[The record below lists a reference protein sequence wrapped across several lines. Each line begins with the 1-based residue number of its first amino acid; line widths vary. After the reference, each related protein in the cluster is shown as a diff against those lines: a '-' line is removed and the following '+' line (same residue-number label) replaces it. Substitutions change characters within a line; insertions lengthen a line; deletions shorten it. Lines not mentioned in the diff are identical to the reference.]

1 MMSSRSKSQSF
12 PSICKDTAVR
22 LVGSRLLMIF
32 LVLSLVLAAGSRLAG
47 QDIVGRISG
56 TVTDS
61 SGASVAEAKVTITNE
76 ATLIVREIT
85 ADKDGYFAADQLPA
99 GIYSVSGEQPG
110 FKITTKKGNM
120 LT

>member
-1 MMSSRSKSQSF
+1 
-12 PSICKDTAVR
+12 
-22 LVGSRLLMIF
+22 
-32 LVLSLVLAAGSRLAG
+32 

-120 LT
+120 LTAGGRFTVDVTLQGGRPSYNVTVTAVG